1 MLALL
6 FVILYDRCII
16 CFKLL
21 NPIKIYFKKR
31 KCANRMDWGG
41 VSTRSGVPIG
51 SLETPPTGFEKV
63 GWVCVSS
70 RSPQPL

>member
-16 CFKLL
+16 CCKLL
-21 NPIKIYFKKR
+21 NSIKIYFKKR

-41 VSTRSGVPIG
+41 VNPFWGPDR
-51 SLETPPTGFEKV
+51 
-63 GWVCVSS
+63 VS
-70 RSPQPL
+70 RNAPNWI